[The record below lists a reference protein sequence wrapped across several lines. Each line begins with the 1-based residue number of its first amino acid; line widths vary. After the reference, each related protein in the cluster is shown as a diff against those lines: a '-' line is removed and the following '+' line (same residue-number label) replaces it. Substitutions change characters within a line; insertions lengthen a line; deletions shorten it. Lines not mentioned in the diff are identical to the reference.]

1 MLKFWGDGSQ
11 EAKALVDSIVVRS
24 TANFNWTFIFILSVV
39 FYVYWSEI
47 HKKNTEAVC
56 AGLALYGVHWLYEIA
71 NAVIGHV
78 TGYPLWSVS
87 NASTT
92 YILLVG
98 VCWELSM
105 MFSLAGIISFKMMPQ
120 DRSRRYFAKNGRKGI
135 SCKLVVALEMA
146 LLFAL
151 VESFLAGT
159 SNHSFIWVYKW
170 WGVIPVFITTY
181 IPFFLAS
188 NYVPDMEPAKRRRFL
203 ICEWGLVAL
212 LLVIL
217 ILAGI
222 ICFMSSMAIS
232 EVTGIGPRER
242 GLGRLNVCCKVQR
255 PVSLKLSST
264 SIITSSSARVSSR
277 RTDIHS
283 LWFMW

>member
-1 MLKFWGDGSQ
+1 MFKFWGDGSA
-11 EAKALVDSIVVRS
+11 EARALVDAIRVRS
-24 TANFNWTFIFILSVV
+24 TENFNWTFIFILAVV

-47 HKKNTEAVC
+47 HSKNTEAVC
-56 AGLALYGVHWLYEIA
+56 AGLALYGVHWLYEIG

-92 YILLVG
+92 FILLVG

-105 MFSLAGIISFKMMPQ
+105 MFSLAGIISFKMMPK
-120 DRSRRYFAKNGRKGI
+120 DRSTRYFAKNGRGGV
-135 SCKLVVALEMA
+135 SCKLLVALEMA

-151 VESFLAGT
+151 FESFLAGT

-170 WGVIPVFITTY
+170 WGVLPVFVTTY

-188 NYVPDMEPAKRRRFL
+188 NYVPDMEPKKRRAFL
-203 ICEWGLVAL
+203 LGLWGLVAL

-217 ILAGI
+217 I
-222 ICFMSSMAIS
+222 
-232 EVTGIGPRER
+232 P
-242 GLGRLNVCCKVQR
+242 LGV
-255 PVSLKLSST
+255 
-264 SIITSSSARVSSR
+264 I
-277 RTDIHS
+277 
-283 LWFMW
+283 